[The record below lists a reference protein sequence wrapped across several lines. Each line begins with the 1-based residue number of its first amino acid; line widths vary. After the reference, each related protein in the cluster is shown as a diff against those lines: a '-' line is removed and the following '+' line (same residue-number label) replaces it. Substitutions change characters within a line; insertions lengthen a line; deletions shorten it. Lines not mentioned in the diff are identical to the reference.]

1 MQPTSIQNILSTI
14 HVPIDDPSFFNS
26 IYHYVVEER
35 KHTLAKDGDNLRRVC
50 AEEYEE
56 ISLRLDSTQVQDSCS
71 VRNVLRTRRMANLL
85 INDKGEINLSLL
97 PLLIEHLKTHFYPWG
112 ANRQV
117 DLPRHRHV
125 LKVLTGLLDNKEH
138 QRLLR
143 QISKPYLHPVAD
155 QIIRDTLQL
164 PQNAIVTDAHARRAA
179 LSAWLCFLRQNV
191 GSCFATAPAIIVQ
204 SEQPELFL
212 LDLHE
217 LISTGRLKR
226 TFEGVEYVVPLINN
240 WGSGDLRR
248 GVLLSL
254 HSKESPADVWHAP
267 GLQIALEETG
277 LLDIELDNT
286 EKIKQIHEKIVQAF
300 PDWNEKNPM
309 IITNVETI
317 LKRIFMIHTGVNE
330 NDLTEYALRPKGMIY
345 SGLMMQ
351 TSTLNSGMGG
361 KGEACANFHHFM
373 EIGSNS
379 FKALSEN
386 ALLKSWEYS
395 LASFSETKSEFT
407 RWNLYSSL
415 GLAPNDA
422 GGIGQCLHT
431 IIKEK
436 LDRYNQKVSDLQFE
450 YEHMFAQVKQ
460 LEVRIRNAA
469 SEQEA
474 QWVRA
479 EYQVKSNEFYLLEEL
494 RDAAN
499 SKAQVY
505 ANLFNI
511 IIDHYDQLFPEH
523 FQEVYD
529 PDIREV
535 QTGPY
540 DDSPAGYRLLFKH
553 GRSNTSQWT
562 PLKSP
567 QEFIDALSRF
577 FTITE
582 RELSSIEPLKG
593 LENDISDIVTSVVT
607 HIKTNEFLESAFY
620 RMAVAHKVAP
630 MADPLDNLDKISMK
644 PWAYISGGTMTTLV
658 SCYFKRDQKP
668 TEVARW
674 VDSPTELL
682 VYFVDTIKQ
691 IPPML
696 VEPFIKDQD
705 KSLLIHSPTHAFLL
719 KPGISPFKEAWQSEA
734 FSYTWVRDQLI
745 KPMERFVDTLELDE
759 GMQEYLINHLVQFV
773 PINFQP
779 YFRQSFSR
787 MIGKMDAADF
797 RDYVL
802 DGVNKERGLRYQGS
816 GVLSSVDMDSALYN
830 LLPLFSANELG
841 TRLINLIEQ
850 NPQVDQKLKQELK
863 NAILDK
869 TQSIYSNNYI
879 NAQQLQEICHG
890 LLCAAYGSTSLPFDC
905 PGAINRTAQKLGYA
919 MPGPIIFADTNW
931 VRDYF
936 AFVVS
941 PGTKLL
947 ELWRVDPS
955 GRNGSPM
962 TAWKEWVNGSRKTPT
977 WGIYTRPNEY
987 KGEAPVSGLRM
998 KLI

>member
-1 MQPTSIQNILSTI
+1 M
-14 HVPIDDPSFFNS
+14 
-26 IYHYVVEER
+26 
-35 KHTLAKDGDNLRRVC
+35 
-50 AEEYEE
+50 
-56 ISLRLDSTQVQDSCS
+56 
-71 VRNVLRTRRMANLL
+71 
-85 INDKGEINLSLL
+85 
-97 PLLIEHLKTHFYPWG
+97 
-112 ANRQV
+112 
-117 DLPRHRHV
+117 
-125 LKVLTGLLDNKEH
+125 
-138 QRLLR
+138 
-143 QISKPYLHPVAD
+143 
-155 QIIRDTLQL
+155 
-164 PQNAIVTDAHARRAA
+164 PQNTVITDAHARRAA
-179 LSAWLCFLRQNV
+179 LSAWLCYLRQNV

-217 LISTGRLKR
+217 LLSTGQLKR
-226 TFEGVEYVVPLINN
+226 TFGGIEYVVPLSST
-240 WGSGDLRR
+240 WGAGDLRR
-248 GVLLSL
+248 PVVLSL
-254 HSKESPADVWHAP
+254 HSKESPTDIWNAP
-267 GLQIALEETG
+267 GIQVALEETG
-277 LLDIELDNT
+277 LIDANSD
-286 EKIKQIHEKIVQAF
+286 EKIKQIQEKIVQAL
-300 PDWNEKNPM
+300 PDWNEKNPT
-309 IITNVETI
+309 ILTNCETI
-317 LKRIFMIHTGVNE
+317 LKRIFMLHTGVTE
-330 NDLTEYALRPKGMIY
+330 NDLIEYALRPKGMIH

-351 TSTLNSGMGG
+351 SNFSSGMGG
-361 KGEACANFHHFM
+361 KGEACANFHHYM
-373 EIGSNS
+373 EIASNS
-379 FKALSEN
+379 FKSLSEN

-415 GLAPNDA
+415 GLAPDDA
-422 GGIGQCLHT
+422 GGLGPCLHN

-436 LDRYNQKVSDLQFE
+436 LDRYNQKVQDLQFE

-460 LEVRIRNAA
+460 LEVRMRNAA

-474 QWVRA
+474 HWIRA
-479 EYQVKSNEFYLLEEL
+479 EYQVKANEFYLLEEL

-511 IIDHYDQLFPEH
+511 VIDHYDKLFPEH

-529 PDIREV
+529 PDIREAPS
-535 QTGPY
+535 GPY

-562 PLKSP
+562 PIKSP

-582 RELSSIEPLKG
+582 RELVSIEPLKG
-593 LENDISDIVTSVVT
+593 LENEISDIVTSLVT
-607 HIKTNEFLESAFY
+607 HIKTQEFLESAFH
-620 RMAVAHKVAP
+620 RMAIAHKVAP
-630 MADPLDNLDKISMK
+630 IADPLDNLDKIAMK

-674 VDSPTELL
+674 VESPTELL
-682 VYFVDTIKQ
+682 TYFVDTIKQ
-691 IPPML
+691 IPPMIMD
-696 VEPFIKDQD
+696 PFLKDQD

-745 KPMERFVDTLELDE
+745 KPMERFVDSLELDE
-759 GMQEYLINHLVQFV
+759 GMQEYLIDYLTQFV
-773 PINFQP
+773 PINYQP
-779 YFRQSFSR
+779 YFKQSFTR
-787 MIGKMDAADF
+787 MIGKMEAADF

-802 DGVNKERGLRYQGS
+802 DGVNKERGLRFQGS

-830 LLPLFSANELG
+830 LLPLFPANELSD
-841 TRLINLIEQ
+841 RLINLIEH
-850 NPQVDQKLKQELK
+850 NPQVDMKLKQELK
-863 NAILDK
+863 A
-869 TQSIYSNNYI
+869 SIPNRESSVFSPHYI
-879 NAQQLQEICHG
+879 SAQQLQEICHG
-890 LLCAAYGSTSLPFDC
+890 LLCAAYGSTSMPFDC

-919 MPGPIIFADTNW
+919 MPTPILFADTNW

-955 GRNGSPM
+955 GRNGIPM
-962 TAWKEWVNGSRKTPT
+962 TAWREWVNGSRKTPT
-977 WGIYTRPNEY
+977 WGIYTRPSEY
-987 KGEAPVSGLRM
+987 KGEAPIDRLRT